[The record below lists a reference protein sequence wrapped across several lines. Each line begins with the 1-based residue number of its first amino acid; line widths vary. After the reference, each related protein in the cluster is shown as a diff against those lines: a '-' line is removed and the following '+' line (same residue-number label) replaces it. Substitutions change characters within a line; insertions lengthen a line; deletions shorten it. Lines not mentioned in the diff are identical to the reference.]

1 MDYFGNYVMR
11 MPGKMRWK
19 YYFIIMVKIFCSSN
33 FANFALHYDSGHVS
47 DLASSLGARIL
58 LLLMKV
64 ERDTDPQTQ
73 PFLHKCPYVPYGRL
87 ILITS
92 LTGYNFNQ
100 HTKRIKKNRPTLSQ
114 TPIRNLFFL
123 TLMTAPFTMLL

>member
-1 MDYFGNYVMR
+1 MGVLFHNHC
-11 MPGKMRWK
+11 
-19 YYFIIMVKIFCSSN
+19 KIFCSFN

-73 PFLHKCPYVPYGRL
+73 PFLHKCAYVPYGSL

-92 LTGYNFNQ
+92 LTCYNFNQ
-100 HTKRIKKNRPTLSQ
+100 HTIRIEKNRPTLSQ

>member
-1 MDYFGNYVMR
+1 MGVLIHNHC
-11 MPGKMRWK
+11 
-19 YYFIIMVKIFCSSN
+19 KIFCSFN

-92 LTGYNFNQ
+92 LTGYNINQ
-100 HTKRIKKNRPTLSQ
+100 HSIRIEKTVLP
-114 TPIRNLFFL
+114 
-123 TLMTAPFTMLL
+123 